1 MNIDKSPPLSEF
13 VTPSSETEGSDS
25 VGNYKNG
32 ALDMYNTSS
41 NSDNQDVI
49 LIDDSSS
56 DSNITRPAFKNDIDD
71 IKSTLNSNDVTTSS
85 SKACTS
91 ILENFLTRPFA
102 PGISTTETNQLNV
115 DNRRVEPLKINL
127 NREPIKTVIKVP
139 PLSSQE
145 QQHSPK
151 ITIKPLR
158 PPSNQV
164 AEDNMDNT
172 VHYQHKLT
180 VKHSVENC
188 TISGNKAEGS
198 ESHTVPKL
206 TIKLGNHHH
215 HHHSKTSNHQ
225 NEGIVTSEGKQKKYV
240 DRSFFSTF
248 SLFSILSV
256 IAL

>member
-1 MNIDKSPPLSEF
+1 MNINKSPPLDEF
-13 VTPSSETEGSDS
+13 VTPSSETE
-25 VGNYKNG
+25 GNYKNG

-56 DSNITRPAFKNDIDD
+56 DSNITRPTLKKDNE
-71 IKSTLNSNDVTTSS
+71 IKTSSNSNEVTTSS
-85 SKACTS
+85 SKPCTS

-102 PGISTTETNQLNV
+102 PGFSTNETNQINV

-151 ITIKPLR
+151 IIIKPLR
-158 PPSNQV
+158 PPPNLDSENDIDST
-164 AEDNMDNT
+164 A
-172 VHYQHKLT
+172 HYQHKLT
-180 VKHSVENC
+180 LKHSVENC
-188 TISGNKAEGS
+188 TISGNKAEGP

-215 HHHSKTSNHQ
+215 HHHSKASNHQ
-225 NEGIVTSEGKQKKYV
+225 NEGIVTSEGKQK
-240 DRSFFSTF
+240 R
-248 SLFSILSV
+248 IC
-256 IAL
+256 